1 LPVDERQLLKAHKIS
16 LNNRISGAMTGV
28 REVISFD
35 GGEIILDTEQGIMI
49 IKGEDLHV
57 TRLTLDKGEVEINGR
72 IDGIL
77 YTENDEKKK
86 ERGSFL
92 TKLFQ

>member
-1 LPVDERQLLKAHKIS
+1 MDERQLIKAHKIS
-16 LNNRISGAMTGV
+16 LNNRLSGTMTGV

-49 IKGEDLHV
+49 VKGEDLHV

-77 YTENDEKKK
+77 YTENEDKKRD
-86 ERGSFL
+86 RGSFL
-92 TKLFQ
+92 AKLFQ

>member
-1 LPVDERQLLKAHKIS
+1 MDERQLIKAHKIS
-16 LNNRISGAMTGV
+16 LNNRLSGSMTGV

-49 IKGEDLHV
+49 VKGEDLHV

-77 YTENDEKKK
+77 YTESEDKKR
-86 ERGSFL
+86 ERGSL
-92 TKLFQ
+92 LAKLFQ

>member
-1 LPVDERQLLKAHKIS
+1 MDERQLIKAHKIS
-16 LNNRISGAMTGV
+16 LNNRLAGSMTGV

-49 IKGEDLHV
+49 VKGEDLHV
-57 TRLTLDKGEVEINGR
+57 TRLTLDKGEVEISGR

-77 YTENDEKKK
+77 YTENEDKKK
-86 ERGSFL
+86 EKGSL
-92 TKLFQ
+92 LAKLFQ

>member
-1 LPVDERQLLKAHKIS
+1 MDERQLLKAHKIS
-16 LNNRISGAMTGV
+16 LNNRLAGSMTGV

-72 IDGIL
+72 IEGIM
-77 YTENDEKKK
+77 YTESDDKKRD
-86 ERGSFL
+86 RGSFL
-92 TKLFQ
+92 AKLFQ